1 MANGVTRF
9 QKHGRQFQPI
19 QRYQYTDDLQAEQLL
34 SLHTGA
40 TKRRKSPQAVPNRF
54 VRSRMDGVSAGGQ
67 HITGGTGIPRSNSKY
82 V

>member
-19 QRYQYTDDLQAEQLL
+19 QRYNYTDDLQAQQLL
-34 SLHTGA
+34 ALHSGA
-40 TKRRKSPQAVPNRF
+40 TKRRKSPQAPENRF

-67 HITGGTGIPRSNSKY
+67 RINAGVSNPTSNNKY